1 MNDTE
6 KIRVLVAD
14 DHVLFRSGLKM
25 VLEDT
30 PDMVVADE
38 AGTGREALHKAV
50 NGDFDVL
57 LLDISMPERSGFD
70 ILKDLKNLKPDLPV
84 LILTMH
90 PEDKYAVRVLKAGAS
105 GYLTKKNAP
114 DELVA
119 AIRKVLTG
127 GRYVSPSLAE
137 KIAFELQEGTEKSP
151 LDLLS
156 NREYQ
161 VMCLIASGKSISDIA
176 DELSLSINTV
186 STYRARILEKMRLK
200 NTAEL
205 IHYAIANNL
214 VEES

>member
-1 MNDTE
+1 MNDV
-6 KIRVLVAD
+6 KRVRVLVAD
-14 DHVLFRSGLKM
+14 DHVLFRRGLKM

-38 AGTGREALHKAV
+38 AGTGREALEKALKG
-50 NGDFDVL
+50 NYDVL

-70 ILKDLKNLKPDLPV
+70 ILKDLKSLKPELPV

-90 PEDKYAVRVLKAGAS
+90 AEEKYAVRVLKAGAS

-119 AIRKVLTG
+119 AIRKVLSG
-127 GRYVSPSLAE
+127 GRYVSASLAE
-137 KIAFELQEGTEKSP
+137 KIAFELQEGGGKPPHES
-151 LDLLS
+151 LS
-156 NREYQ
+156 DREYQ
-161 VMCLIASGKSISDIA
+161 VMCLIAQGKSMSDIA
-176 DELSLSINTV
+176 QELSLSINTV

-205 IHYAIANNL
+205 IHYAISNNL

>member
-1 MNDTE
+1 VNDTK

-14 DHVLFRSGLKM
+14 DHVLFRRGLKM

-30 PDMVVADE
+30 PDMEVADE
-38 AGTGREALHKAV
+38 AGTGREALHKAI

-84 LILTMH
+84 LMLTMH

-105 GYLTKKNAP
+105 GYMTKKNAP

-119 AIRKVLTG
+119 AIRKVLEG

-137 KIAFELQEGTEKSP
+137 KIAFELQEGSEKP
-151 LDLLS
+151 LHELLS
-156 NREYQ
+156 DREYQ
-161 VMCLIASGKSISDIA
+161 VMCLIATGKSMSDIA
-176 DELSLSINTV
+176 AELSLSINTV

>member
-38 AGTGREALHKAV
+38 AGTGQEALHKAV

>member
-1 MNDTE
+1 VNDTK

-14 DHVLFRSGLKM
+14 DHVLFRRGLKM

-30 PDMVVADE
+30 PDMAVADE
-38 AGTGREALHKAV
+38 AGTGREALHKAI

-84 LILTMH
+84 LMLTMH

-105 GYLTKKNAP
+105 GYMTKKNAP

-119 AIRKVLTG
+119 AIRKVLEG

-137 KIAFELQEGTEKSP
+137 KIAFELQEGAEKP
-151 LDLLS
+151 PHELLS
-156 NREYQ
+156 DREYQ
-161 VMCLIASGKSISDIA
+161 VMCLIATGKSMSGIA
-176 DELSLSINTV
+176 EELSLSINTV

>member
-137 KIAFELQEGTEKSP
+137 KIAFELQEGAEKP
-151 LDLLS
+151 PHELLS

-186 STYRARILEKMRLK
+186 STYRARILEKIRLK

-205 IHYAIANNL
+205 IHYAITNNL

>member
-1 MNDTE
+1 MTDTK
-6 KIRVLVAD
+6 KIKVLVAD
-14 DHVLFRSGLKM
+14 DHVLFRRGLKM

-30 PDMVVADE
+30 PDMAVADE
-38 AGTGREALHKAV
+38 AGTGREALHKAI

-70 ILKDLKNLKPDLPV
+70 ILTDLKNLKPELPV
-84 LILTMH
+84 LMLTMH

-119 AIRKVLTG
+119 AIRKVLAG

-137 KIAFELQEGTEKSP
+137 KIAFELQEGTEKP
-151 LDLLS
+151 LHELLS
-156 NREYQ
+156 DREYQ
-161 VMCLIASGKSISDIA
+161 VMCLIATGKNMSDIA
-176 DELSLSINTV
+176 EELSLSINTV
-186 STYRARILEKMRLK
+186 STYRARILEKMRLR

>member
-1 MNDTE
+1 VNDTK

-14 DHVLFRSGLKM
+14 DHVLFRRGLKM

-30 PDMVVADE
+30 PDMEVADE
-38 AGTGREALHKAV
+38 AGTGREALHKAI

-84 LILTMH
+84 LMLTMH

-105 GYLTKKNAP
+105 GYMTKKNAP

-119 AIRKVLTG
+119 AIRKVLEG
-127 GRYVSPSLAE
+127 GKYVSPSLAE
-137 KIAFELQEGTEKSP
+137 KIAFELQEGSEKP
-151 LDLLS
+151 LHELLS
-156 NREYQ
+156 DREYQ
-161 VMCLIASGKSISDIA
+161 VMCLIATGKSMSDIA
-176 DELSLSINTV
+176 AELSLSINTV

>member
-1 MNDTE
+1 MNDVK

-14 DHVLFRSGLKM
+14 DHVMFRRGLKM

-38 AGTGREALHKAV
+38 AGTGREALAKALKG
-50 NGDFDVL
+50 NFDVL

-70 ILKDLKNLKPDLPV
+70 ILKDLKQLKPELPV

-90 PEDKYAVRVLKAGAS
+90 AEDKYAVRVLKAGAS

-114 DELVA
+114 DELVS
-119 AIRKVLTG
+119 AIRKVLAG
-127 GRYVSPSLAE
+127 GRYVSESLAE
-137 KIAFELQEGTEKSP
+137 KIAFELQEGGEKP
-151 LDLLS
+151 PHENLS
-156 NREYQ
+156 DREYQ
-161 VMCLIASGKSISDIA
+161 VMCLIATGKSMSDIA
-176 DELSLSINTV
+176 EELSLSVNTV

-205 IHYAIANNL
+205 IHYAISNHL

>member
-1 MNDTE
+1 MNDTG

-25 VLEDT
+25 VLEET

-38 AGTGREALHKAV
+38 AGTGREALHKAL

-137 KIAFELQEGTEKSP
+137 KIAFELQEGAEKLP
-151 LDLLS
+151 HELLS

-161 VMCLIASGKSISDIA
+161 VMCFIASGKSISDIA

>member
-1 MNDTE
+1 MNDFN

-14 DHVLFRSGLKM
+14 DHVLFRRGLKM

-38 AGTGREALHKAV
+38 AGTGREALEKALKG
-50 NGDFDVL
+50 NYDVL

-70 ILKDLKNLKPDLPV
+70 ILKDLKNLKPELPV

-90 PEDKYAVRVLKAGAS
+90 AEDKYAVRVLKAGAA

-119 AIRKVLTG
+119 AIRKVLAG
-127 GRYVSPSLAE
+127 GRYVSSSLAE
-137 KIAFELQEGTEKSP
+137 KIAFELQEGGEKP
-151 LDLLS
+151 LHENLS
-156 NREYQ
+156 DREYQ
-161 VMCLIASGKSISDIA
+161 VMCLIASGKSMSDIA
-176 DELSLSINTV
+176 EELSLSINTV

-205 IHYAIANNL
+205 IHYAISNHL

>member
-1 MNDTE
+1 MNDTG

-14 DHVLFRSGLKM
+14 DHVLFRRGLKM

-38 AGTGREALHKAV
+38 AGTGREALFKAV
-50 NGDFDVL
+50 NNDFDVL

-137 KIAFELQEGTEKSP
+137 KIAFELQEGTEKLP
-151 LDLLS
+151 HELLS

-161 VMCLIASGKSISDIA
+161 VMCLIATGKSMSDIA
-176 DELSLSINTV
+176 EELSLSINTV
-186 STYRARILEKMRLK
+186 STYRARILEKMRLR

-205 IHYAIANNL
+205 IRYAISNNL

>member
-1 MNDTE
+1 
-6 KIRVLVAD
+6 
-14 DHVLFRSGLKM
+14 M

-38 AGTGREALHKAV
+38 AGTGREALEKALQ
-50 NGDFDVL
+50 GDYVVL

-70 ILKDLKNLKPDLPV
+70 ILKDLKNIKPELPV

-90 PEDKYAVRVLKAGAS
+90 AEDKYAVRVLKAGAS

-119 AIRKVLTG
+119 AIRKVLSG
-127 GRYVSPSLAE
+127 GRYVSTSLAE
-137 KIAFELQEGTEKSP
+137 KIAFDLQEGIEKP
-151 LDLLS
+151 PHQNLS
-156 NREYQ
+156 DREYQ
-161 VMCLIASGKSISDIA
+161 VMCMIAQGKSMSDIA

-186 STYRARILEKMRLK
+186 STYRARILDKMHLK

-205 IHYAIANNL
+205 IHYALANHL
-214 VEES
+214 VEEA